1 MKRIILFFVIAIGI
15 TAFLNSCSKEYS
27 FEKANPVG
35 DAVFSF
41 KDSLGNCLSD
51 TVHGTFYNGVA
62 PGTDTAYVE
71 VQVRV
76 DSIGNYKIYTDNKN
90 LQNGFMFADSGYFS
104 TTGYTTI
111 KLKPIGQ
118 PILHTPTPFSLTSD
132 SSACGFTIYVQ
143 DSTGTGLGGSNSNTD
158 SLGTWEFSTD
168 SGGYFHGFV
177 NFAAV
182 AIDSTVWRTN
192 GKLLAIT
199 GLTQTKDSVLTL
211 IAYLPGGVITPG
223 NYNSQ
228 LDPPDSASI
237 FGFNFV
243 STGDPIYDAVSGQP
257 SNVTLT
263 ISSYDSNTHLI
274 TGTFSGPAIDAVYS
288 TEPII
293 NIVNG
298 KFTATVTP

>member
-143 DSTGTGLGGSNSNTD
+143 DSTGTGLGGNTGGGND
-158 SLGTWEFSTD
+158 STNLSDTAWKFSVDAATFNGPIDTAFIFTDTSGNYLTIYGYTPATSDSAFAVSIFLPTGSITSGTYTTTTSSGIYFKDLLDTASTHYIYHADPTTTNASITITLTYD
-168 SGGYFHGFV
+168 STANIVEATFNGT
-177 NFAAV
+177 
-182 AIDSTVWRTN
+182 AIDLSGNVITITN
-192 GKLLAIT
+192 GRFKA
-199 GLTQTKDSVLTL
+199 K
-211 IAYLPGGVITPG
+211 
-223 NYNSQ
+223 
-228 LDPPDSASI
+228 
-237 FGFNFV
+237 
-243 STGDPIYDAVSGQP
+243 
-257 SNVTLT
+257 VT
-263 ISSYDSNTHLI
+263 
-274 TGTFSGPAIDAVYS
+274 
-288 TEPII
+288 
-293 NIVNG
+293 
-298 KFTATVTP
+298 